1 MIAFLT
7 RLFASPIMAPNL
19 VSRSEKEGLS
29 RGSFAQQSRMVQYLE
44 FYRDRSTYKLNAMV
58 LSIKLMHES
67 SASYFLFIFNLY
79 IKEKK
84 TKRPGD
90 THVKSSIFG
99 FLQPDSSLK
108 FGDELLIEVDARV
121 RVPSQAE
128 YLPEDDSE
136 GPDVTLC
143 GENAVSQAF

>member
-1 MIAFLT
+1 MNHLQVIFY
-7 RLFASPIMAPNL
+7 S
-19 VSRSEKEGLS
+19 
-29 RGSFAQQSRMVQYLE
+29 YLICI
-44 FYRDRSTYKLNAMV
+44 SK
-58 LSIKLMHES
+58 K
-67 SASYFLFIFNLY
+67 
-79 IKEKK
+79 KK

-99 FLQPDSSLK
+99 LLQPDSSLK